1 MIDYFWI
8 FIKNQTKEE
17 DTVKLQVEEKEFNK
31 TTALI
36 DELLA
41 TYKENSRSLRN
52 MQEKVRKETPED
64 FKNHFT
70 NHWTHFA
77 KSDTILND
85 LSDYDFFDFIDS

>member
-1 MIDYFWI
+1 
-8 FIKNQTKEE
+8 
-17 DTVKLQVEEKEFNK
+17 
-31 TTALI
+31 
-36 DELLA
+36 
-41 TYKENSRSLRN
+41 